1 VYLDYWNL
9 KKFPFE
15 NVADP
20 SFFYVSQS
28 HEEALGRLLYASRMS
43 KGAAM
48 LTGNIGCGKTLISRV
63 YRNKLREARADVA
76 LLNNPPHRPIEFLQE
91 IAYQMGTEEPPD
103 SKTKLLH
110 ILYKRMIAN
119 TQQNKKTIV
128 LIDEAH
134 VLPEETLEEAR
145 LLLNFQNNDH
155 FMLTLLLIGQPE
167 LRVKVVRM
175 SGLEQRIPIRF
186 HLRPFDFVNTV
197 KYVLFREKKAGFK
210 ANVFTK
216 EALRKIY
223 DYSGGLPRKINLI
236 CDLSLLVAFNE
247 KRKLIIS
254 STVDNAI
261 EDLR

>member
-20 SFFYVSQS
+20 SFFYLSQS

-63 YRNKLREARADVA
+63 YRNKLREAGADVA
-76 LLNNPPHRPIEFLQE
+76 LLNNPPHRPLEFLQE

-119 TQQNKKTIV
+119 MQQNKKTIV
-128 LIDEAH
+128 VIDEAH
-134 VLPEETLEEAR
+134 VLPEEALEEAR

-155 FMLTLLLIGQPE
+155 FMMTLLLIGQPE

-197 KYVLFREKKAGFK
+197 KYVLFREKKAGFTN
-210 ANVFTK
+210 NVFTK

-247 KRKLIIS
+247 KTKVVKT
-254 STVDNAI
+254 STVDTAI

>member
-63 YRNKLREARADVA
+63 YRNKLREAGADVA
-76 LLNNPPHRPIEFLQE
+76 LLNNPPHRPLEFLQE

-119 TQQNKKTIV
+119 MQQNKKIIV
-128 LIDEAH
+128 VIDEAH
-134 VLPEETLEEAR
+134 VLPEEALEEAR

-155 FMLTLLLIGQPE
+155 FMMTLLLIGQPE

-197 KYVLFREKKAGFK
+197 KYVLFREKKAGFTN
-210 ANVFTK
+210 NVFTK

-247 KRKLIIS
+247 KTKVVKT
-254 STVDNAI
+254 STVDTAI

>member
-63 YRNKLREARADVA
+63 YRNKLREAGADVA
-76 LLNNPPHRPIEFLQE
+76 LLNNPPHRPLEFLQE

-119 TQQNKKTIV
+119 MQQNKKTIV
-128 LIDEAH
+128 VIDEAH
-134 VLPEETLEEAR
+134 VLPEEALEEAR

-155 FMLTLLLIGQPE
+155 FMMTLLLIGQPE

-197 KYVLFREKKAGFK
+197 KYVLFREKKAGFT
-210 ANVFTK
+210 NNIFTK

-247 KRKLIIS
+247 KTKVVKT
-254 STVDNAI
+254 STVDTAI

>member
-1 VYLDYWNL
+1 MYLDYWNL

-20 SFFYVSQS
+20 SFFYLSQS

-63 YRNKLREARADVA
+63 YRNKLREAGADVA
-76 LLNNPPHRPIEFLQE
+76 LLNNPPHRPLEFLQE

-119 TQQNKKTIV
+119 MQQNKKTIV
-128 LIDEAH
+128 VIDEAH
-134 VLPEETLEEAR
+134 VLPEEALEEAR

-155 FMLTLLLIGQPE
+155 FMMTLLLIGQPE

-197 KYVLFREKKAGFK
+197 KYVLFREKKAGFTN
-210 ANVFTK
+210 NVFTK

-247 KRKLIIS
+247 KTKVVKT
-254 STVDNAI
+254 STVDTAI

>member
-1 VYLDYWNL
+1 MYLDYWNL

>member
-63 YRNKLREARADVA
+63 YRNKLREAGADVA
-76 LLNNPPHRPIEFLQE
+76 LLNNPPHRPLEFLQE

-119 TQQNKKTIV
+119 MQQNKKTIV
-128 LIDEAH
+128 VIDEAH
-134 VLPEETLEEAR
+134 VLPEEALEEAR

-155 FMLTLLLIGQPE
+155 FMMTLLLIGQPE

-197 KYVLFREKKAGFK
+197 KYVLFREKKAGFTN
-210 ANVFTK
+210 NVFTK

-247 KRKLIIS
+247 KTKVVKT
-254 STVDNAI
+254 STVDTAI

>member
-1 VYLDYWNL
+1 MYLDYWNL

-28 HEEALGRLLYASRMS
+28 HEEALGRLLYASRMG

-63 YRNKLREARADVA
+63 YRNKLREAGADVA
-76 LLNNPPHRPIEFLQE
+76 LLNNPPHRPLEFLQE
-91 IAYQMGTEEPPD
+91 VAYQMGTEEPPD

-110 ILYKRMIAN
+110 ILYRKMNAN
-119 TQQNKKTIV
+119 MQQNRKTIV
-128 LIDEAH
+128 VIDEAH
-134 VLPEETLEEAR
+134 ILPEEALEEAR
-145 LLLNFQNNDH
+145 LLLNFENSH
-155 FMLTLLLIGQPE
+155 RFMLTLLLIGQPE
-167 LRVKVVRM
+167 LRVKVLRM

-186 HLRPFDFVNTV
+186 HLRPFDFTNTI
-197 KYVLFREKKAGFK
+197 KYIMFREKKAGFR

-216 EALRKIY
+216 EALRQIY
-223 DYSGGLPRKINLI
+223 DHTGGLPRKINLI

-247 KRKLIIS
+247 KRKLISS
-254 STVDNAI
+254 STVETAI
-261 EDLR
+261 EDLG

>member
-1 VYLDYWNL
+1 MYLDYWNL

-63 YRNKLREARADVA
+63 YRNKLREAGADVA
-76 LLNNPPHRPIEFLQE
+76 LLNNPPHRPLEFLQE

-119 TQQNKKTIV
+119 MQQNKKTIV
-128 LIDEAH
+128 VIDEAH
-134 VLPEETLEEAR
+134 VLPEEALEEAR

-155 FMLTLLLIGQPE
+155 FMMTLLLIGQPE

-197 KYVLFREKKAGFK
+197 KYVLFREKKAGFTN
-210 ANVFTK
+210 NVFTK

-247 KRKLIIS
+247 KTKVVKT
-254 STVDNAI
+254 STVDTAI

>member
-1 VYLDYWNL
+1 MYLVYWNL

-63 YRNKLREARADVA
+63 YRNKLREAGADVA
-76 LLNNPPHRPIEFLQE
+76 LLNNPPHRPLEFLQE

-119 TQQNKKTIV
+119 MQQSKKTIV
-128 LIDEAH
+128 VIDEAH
-134 VLPEETLEEAR
+134 VLPEEALEEAR

-155 FMLTLLLIGQPE
+155 FMMTLLLIGQPE

-197 KYVLFREKKAGFK
+197 KYILFREKKAGFTN
-210 ANVFTK
+210 NVFTK

-247 KRKLIIS
+247 KTKVVKT
-254 STVDNAI
+254 STVDTAI